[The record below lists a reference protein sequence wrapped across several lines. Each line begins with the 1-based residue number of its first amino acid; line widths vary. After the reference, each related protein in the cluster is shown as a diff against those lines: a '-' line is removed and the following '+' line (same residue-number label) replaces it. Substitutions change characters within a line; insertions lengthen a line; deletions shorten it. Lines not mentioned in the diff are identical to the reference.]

1 MITVKCKPD
10 HPGPDGTSFKDN
22 RSLPIHYHSFIQ
34 LILQHYYVKGTSI
47 ERVAECKREM

>member
-22 RSLPIHYHSFIQ
+22 RSLPIRISGIAVDTT
-34 LILQHYYVKGTSI
+34 ILLCQRYKH
-47 ERVAECKREM
+47 